1 MSLMKPDKFTASAR
15 QMAWYNHPGDPPLY
29 NPFRKIDSRRRT
41 GGDEESGNGRIRNR
55 SENDIMHSVE
65 MDRITQS
72 RDANQLP
79 NHANSMPVTRG
90 PNGLSIPQNTTR
102 NPEIKDSEDS
112 GAGTSET
119 IIEDQPQPNHP
130 RRRNILDR
138 LHRKRTKKPEL
149 SRVTSA
155 GSETATPKFT
165 FINQIR
171 ATVFNSWINILLILA
186 PVGIA
191 VNYAG
196 IDPVGVFV
204 INFIAIIP
212 LAAMLS
218 YGTEE
223 IALRTGETIG
233 GLLNASF
240 GSVFDTSY
248 S

>member
-1 MSLMKPDKFTASAR
+1 MRSDKYRTLAHRMAS
-15 QMAWYNHPGDPPLY
+15 YDDPGDPPSY

-41 GGDEESGNGRIRNR
+41 GGDEESANGRVRHR

-65 MDRITQS
+65 MDRINQS
-72 RDANQLP
+72 RDIHQPP
-79 NHANSMPVTRG
+79 NHASSMPVTRG
-90 PNGLSIPQNTTR
+90 INGLSNPQNTTR
-102 NPEIKDSEDS
+102 SPEIKDSEES

-119 IIEDQPQPNHP
+119 IAEEETQPDHP
-130 RRRNILDR
+130 RRRNIMDR
-138 LHRKRTKKPEL
+138 LHREHTNKPEF
-149 SRVTSA
+149 SQVASAEPEETS
-155 GSETATPKFT
+155 PKFT
-165 FINQIR
+165 FMNQIK
-171 ATVFNSWINILLILA
+171 ATIFNSWINILLIMA

-204 INFIAIIP
+204 MNFIAIIP

-240 GSVFDTSY
+240 GSV
-248 S
+248 